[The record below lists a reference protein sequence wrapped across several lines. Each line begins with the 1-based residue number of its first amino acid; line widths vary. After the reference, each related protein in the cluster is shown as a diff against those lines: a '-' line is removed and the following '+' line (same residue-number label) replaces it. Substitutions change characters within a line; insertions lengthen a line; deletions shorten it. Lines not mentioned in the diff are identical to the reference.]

1 MDAQVLKAAFDDALL
16 WGCGLGL
23 VGIALAALALGL
35 ARFPARVRAAVQRYG
50 LPAVLVFG
58 GFVAVATVTGAVT
71 HASKA
76 RESATLNDVSAT
88 LNAENKETP
97 CLPSSASFV
106 SSESN
111 STARTLS
118 DEDFDRGLVLTRVGT
133 NETFDFSA
141 PADATVCA
149 DWRAFGAAH
158 DWVYLAFTNWA
169 FSFGADRVTRLRVH
183 SDGWVEPFARDAG
196 GNVVTNLWLAP
207 FRASLGLMPE
217 ANGPRISTNLLESV
231 TIRDNP
237 WPNAPGS
244 IFWHLVTPSN
254 TLQLTWHN
262 GLLNRAAATPVS
274 FQAELWP
281 NGRFA
286 YRYGLSRL
294 DVPTVTNAL
303 VGVSLGGP
311 AWAADA
317 VPTNVTSFAF
327 HPLTAEDAANPDRDG
342 DGLTLTEELFVYR
355 TDPERWD
362 TDCDG
367 LSDGEEIALG
377 TDPLSR
383 DTDGDGL
390 VDGSDPEPLIPTSL
404 DDRDG
409 DGIPDAYEI
418 FWFGGTNAVDSAE
431 RRDGTGFTLRTKMD
445 GGVNPTNDASIASVI
460 SAAACVSWRL
470 FGAFAAPSPASPI
483 VWERTFTVNR
493 TSAWQQ
499 LFVSADPTNAAPW
512 RLEGT
517 VLEWETNTGTSGAAA
532 RAPFGD
538 SFRIPLAADD
548 RPTSLTLR
556 LRATGESPVV
566 AAMPLHLIAYV
577 PEFRFAGGSEIT
589 GQSGAK
595 FFVFTDGADA
605 QIRLVVD
612 HARRPHKAKPGAD
625 ECDWSVFSGAV
636 SGGGDFSFTADGLSG
651 GTVTA
656 CRPGIWTLPDVA
668 LDIPVSALRRT
679 SRARSARQGGG
690 RTVIVL
696 DPSVG
701 WNCRGHGC
709 ACDGLGYDWHERRY
723 CVKDDYP
730 LDSACLRRKWY
741 RDWQGGWSVG
751 DCTLSVSSGIGA
763 NAGCV
768 TTLTDGSTGRVFVDG
783 VEVWSGSAE
792 HVYDAAG
799 CGDGYHE
806 DFLGDG
812 CDACET
818 DCADGTCDALE
829 GPTLGSLRFRVPLGS
844 PVKGQVAGFAWFASD
859 GPVAVSKSTFRLLAH
874 PSATVTDTTA
884 SGTRRVV
891 CTDPRGRD
899 LHLADIANGVRVT
912 ILDTA
917 AQTLEHTWEIVNVN
931 GDPSRVRLRK
941 ISRLG
946 NVMSDET
953 FTYADGNWT
962 QFDSIAGVETRLW
975 TYDGFAKGDD
985 SGKSETRTTTDA
997 EGNVLAS
1004 VTTERS
1010 RVGTCENAV
1019 LRETYRSESMGLISR
1034 WSQADYWDDPA
1045 HAGRHGQPRLV
1056 WGNARAWVYA
1066 DFDGNGHEILRIE
1079 QRNGAEMPQ
1088 GMREAGEALRA
1099 FGRSLAATNL
1109 VSGLVSPP
1117 ASLAAC
1123 DAFVTVRDY
1132 SPLAG
1137 DSVHPDDAARPRIET
1152 RYVVANGVVTPVGR
1166 TWTRYTRLSC
1176 GGYAVVKRET
1186 WRAAGQGAEQTDAG
1200 NAYSCEI
1207 TFADTGEGTPLLMR
1221 GAVVEAL
1228 DENGLRT
1235 VNAYALTNGI
1245 LVCETRKQF
1254 VGTSSRVQ
1262 QPSSPVTFPTY
1273 EVTERDARYGTVLRR
1288 TTRLTADDT
1297 AIADEQSVYDDQN
1310 RLRATT
1316 YMDGTSLTNAYSC
1329 CRLLWTRDREG
1340 RKTLRSAQTGT
1351 DHLYHAME
1359 DVWLGEIGSGEQGT
1373 GRGATNKNFRV
1384 TQHFFDAL
1392 GRETNTVVYAGT
1404 TPGEATTPT
1413 GGTHSVAS
1421 AVTTAYPYGGS
1432 GYAVHTDV
1440 RGSVTVRN
1448 TNLPGDGIETDEAV
1462 FTNGVEV
1469 MRTKSRAAFGG
1480 GSSTRR
1486 EWAVGRA
1493 APCPPGAPPLSAWT
1507 EERRFDE
1514 YAADGHRVAYV
1525 VTESSDCGIVTNA
1538 VTTYDWL
1545 GREVASETPLSSV
1558 TYVYD
1563 GSSSRIFSATDSKS
1577 DVTTVCL
1584 YGACGEP
1591 VGTAVNGVTR
1601 RSDVSYETDASNVTW
1616 RVTTERT
1623 FAAGR
1628 TNACTVTR
1636 ERLTGLSDALRSHV
1650 EIHEANGP
1658 QTVERTSFDA
1668 ATGLVTETRT
1678 STAAPSVVRRTR
1690 YGLAVEQEASG
1701 ETSHFDYDAFGR
1713 NVRVAR
1719 TVEGVRRPVSAF
1731 AYDAADALVT
1741 ASTYTNDTDTVTET
1755 YEYGA
1760 LGRRVAVTDALGQV
1774 VRTAYDA
1781 VGNVVAEDG
1790 ATYPVCYGYDT
1801 AGRRTSLATTRDGA
1815 TWDVTRWSCDAAT
1828 GLCAA
1833 KTYADGSTVAYTHT
1847 PDGLPLRTTYA
1858 SGRWTENV
1866 YDSKRQ
1872 SVGRH
1877 SSDGSDDA
1885 AFARDAFGRL
1895 VSSSN
1900 GIAAVERA
1908 LADCGTAT
1916 NEAWTVGGESA
1927 TLARELD
1934 AQGRLAA
1941 LAGRGGALVRAL
1953 DAQGRLAALAGRDGA
1968 PSPSAPSPAY
1978 AQRYAYGADGRLAAI
1993 SNAEA
1998 VVTYAYTPDG
2008 LDAGYTLALANEM
2021 TFTRTVVRDPFRRDL
2036 VARIENRVNGAPVES
2051 LAYAYDALA
2060 RPVTRN
2066 GDAFGYNARGEVVFS
2081 RGDVENAEEAYA
2093 YDHIGNAVLAA
2104 SGGVTNAYAANALN
2118 QYASI
2123 LRASVSPCETI
2134 PQYDTDGNLMSDG
2147 AFAYSYD
2154 AANRLVTVSSNGVL
2168 LVTNF
2173 YDAQSRRVR
2182 KATPEATATC
2192 FYDGWNLIEER
2203 VTHVNGANTTI
2214 RYYWGK
2220 DISGTPQGAGGIGG
2234 LLYLTVNGTP
2244 YVPFYDNNGNVA
2256 HYCDASGSVAATY
2269 KYDAFG
2275 KTIAQS
2281 GPRADLFRHRF
2292 STKCLDAETGLYYYG
2307 YRFYAPSLMRWL
2319 NRDPIEED
2327 GGVNLYG
2334 FCGNNSIAL
2343 CDYLGRAHFEVRAL
2357 SGLGVVLS
2365 YSCFAGIIGV
2375 VPSLILD
2382 FGLANSLNIEIL
2394 HEHLFYDDGTN
2405 VGYGEKR
2412 EFSETTKEGYY
2423 RRDQTEYDDC
2433 VMKDAAKRIPKP
2445 PYSLLGLGR
2454 PKYNCQ
2460 DYADALRREYYKL
2473 LNDKEIRCKCGI
2485 SK

>member
-35 ARFPARVRAAVQRYG
+35 ARFPARVRMAVRRYG

-58 GFVAVATVTGAVT
+58 GFAAVATVTGAVT

-183 SDGWVEPFARDAG
+183 SDGWVEPFARDAD

-207 FRASLGLMPE
+207 FRASLGLVPE
-217 ANGPRISTNLLESV
+217 VNWPRISTNFPSL
-231 TIRDNP
+231 
-237 WPNAPGS
+237 
-244 IFWHLVTPSN
+244 FWHLVTPSN

-294 DVPTVTNAL
+294 GVPTVTNAL
-303 VGVSLGGP
+303 VGASLGGQ

-342 DGLTLTEELFVYR
+342 DGLTLTEELFVYC

-445 GGVNPTNDASIASVI
+445 GGVNPTNAVAAADVIA
-460 SAAACVSWRL
+460 ADACVSWRL

-493 TSAWQQ
+493 TSAWHQ

-679 SRARSARQGGG
+679 SRARSARRGGVG
-690 RTVIVL
+690 TVIVL

-709 ACDGLGYDWHERRY
+709 VYDGLGYDWNGRRY
-723 CVKDDYP
+723 YVKDDYP
-730 LDSACLRRKWY
+730 LDSACLRKKWY
-741 RDWQGGWSVG
+741 RDWHGGWYDG
-751 DCTLSVSSGIGA
+751 NCTLSVTSGLGSDS
-763 NAGCV
+763 GCV
-768 TTLTDGSTGRVFVDG
+768 STSADGSTGRVFVDG

-899 LHLADIANGVRVT
+899 LRLADTANGVRVT
-912 ILDTA
+912 VLDAA
-917 AQTLEHTWEIVNVN
+917 AQTLEHTWEIVNVD
-931 GDPSRVRLRK
+931 GDPARVRLRK
-941 ISRLG
+941 VSRLG

-1019 LRETYRSESMGLISR
+1019 LRETYHAESMGLISR

-1088 GMREAGEALRA
+1088 GLRNEDEGLGA
-1099 FGRSLAATNL
+1099 FWLSLAATNL
-1109 VSGLVSPP
+1109 TSGLVAPP

-1132 SPLAG
+1132 APLAG
-1137 DSVHPDDAARPRIET
+1137 DSAHPDDAARPRIET
-1152 RYVVANGVVTPVGR
+1152 RYVVANGVATAVGR

-1176 GGYAVVKRET
+1176 GGYAAVKRET
-1186 WRAAGQGAEQTDAG
+1186 WRAAGQGAERTDAG
-1200 NAYSCEI
+1200 NAYSYEI
-1207 TFADTGEGTPLLMR
+1207 AFADTGEGTPLLMR

-1245 LVCETRKQF
+1245 LSCTTRKSF
-1254 VGTSSRVQ
+1254 CGIS
-1262 QPSSPVTFPTY
+1262 FPTY
-1273 EVTERDARYGTVLRR
+1273 TVTETDARYGTVLRR

-1340 RKTLRSAQTGT
+1340 RKTLRSARTGT

-1359 DVWLGEIGSGEQGT
+1359 DVWLADVSLNGGH
-1373 GRGATNKNFRV
+1373 RV
-1384 TQHFFDAL
+1384 TRHFFDAL
-1392 GRETNTVVYAGT
+1392 GRETNTVVDVAFV
-1404 TPGEATTPT
+1404 PGEATTPT

-1421 AVTTAYPYGGS
+1421 AVTTAYPCGGS
-1432 GYAVHTDV
+1432 GYSVHTDA

-1525 VTESSDCGIVTNA
+1525 VTESSDCGTVTNR
-1538 VTTYDWL
+1538 VSTYDWL
-1545 GREVASETPLSSV
+1545 GREVSVETPLSSV

-1563 GSSSRIFSATDSKS
+1563 GSSSRILSSADAKS
-1577 DVTTVCL
+1577 GVATAFL
-1584 YGACGEP
+1584 YDTRGELVGA
-1591 VGTAVNGVTR
+1591 TVNGVTR
-1601 RSDVSYETDASNVTW
+1601 RSDVSYKTDASNVAW
-1616 RVTTERT
+1616 RVTAERT

-1636 ERLTGLSDALRSHV
+1636 ERLTGLSAGLRSHV
-1650 EIHEANGP
+1650 ETLESDGP

-1701 ETSHFDYDAFGR
+1701 ETRRFAYDAFGR
-1713 NVRVAR
+1713 NVRVEG
-1719 TVEGVRRPVSAF
+1719 TVEGVRRPVSSC
-1731 AYDAADALVT
+1731 AYDSSGDLVSV
-1741 ASTYTNDTDTVTET
+1741 STYTNGSAAVAEAYAYD
-1755 YEYGA
+1755 A
-1760 LGRRVAVTDALGQV
+1760 MGRRVAVTDALGQV

-1790 ATYPVCYGYDT
+1790 ATYPVRYGYDT
-1801 AGRRTSLATTRDGA
+1801 AGRRTSLATTRDGTA
-1815 TWDVTRWSCDAAT
+1815 WDVTRWAYDATT
-1828 GLCAA
+1828 GLCTE

-1847 PDGLPLRTTYA
+1847 PDGLPLRTTCA
-1858 SGRWTENV
+1858 SGTWKENV
-1866 YDSKRQ
+1866 YDAQRKV
-1872 SVGRH
+1872 VGCL
-1877 SSDGSDDA
+1877 SSDGTDDE
-1885 AFARDAFGRL
+1885 AFARDDFGRL
-1895 VSSSN
+1895 ALSSN
-1900 GIAAVERA
+1900 GIATVTRA
-1908 LADCGTAT
+1908 LADNGTAT
-1916 NEAWTVGGESA
+1916 NEAWAVGGESA
-1927 TLARELD
+1927 TLVRELD
-1934 AQGRLAA
+1934 AQGRLVA
-1941 LAGRGGALVRAL
+1941 LVGRDGALVRAL
-1953 DAQGRLAALAGRDGA
+1953 DAQGRLVALVGRDGA
-1968 PSPSAPSPAY
+1968 PSPSAPPPAY
-1978 AQRYAYGADGRLAAI
+1978 AQRYAYGADGRLAAV

-2008 LDAGYTLALANEM
+2008 RDAGYTLTLANG
-2021 TFTRTVVRDPFRRDL
+2021 TAFARTVVRDPFRRDL
-2036 VARIENRVNGAPVES
+2036 VARIENRVNGVAVNS
-2051 LAYAYDALA
+2051 LAYAYDALS
-2060 RPVTRN
+2060 RPITRN
-2066 GDAFGYNARGEVVFS
+2066 GDTFAYSARGEVVFS
-2081 RGDVENAEEAYA
+2081 RGDAENAEEAYA

-2104 SGGVTNAYAANALN
+2104 NGGITNAYTANALN

-2134 PQYDTDGNLMSDG
+2134 PQYDADGNLTG
-2147 AFAYSYD
+2147 CGPWAFSYD
-2154 AANRLVTVSSNGVL
+2154 AANRLVTVSSNGVA

-2173 YDAQSRRVR
+2173 YDALSRRVR
-2182 KATPEATATC
+2182 KATPEATTTYI
-2192 FYDGWNLIEER
+2192 YDGWNLVEER
-2203 VTHVNGANTTI
+2203 VAYANGTTSMVH
-2214 RYYWGK
+2214 YYWGK
-2220 DISGTPQGAGGIGG
+2220 DLSGTFQGAGGVGG
-2234 LLYLTVNGTP
+2234 LLYLTVDGAIYIP
-2244 YVPFYDNNGNVA
+2244 CYDNIGNITCYLDANGNIVA
-2256 HYCDASGSVAATY
+2256 QYS
-2269 KYDAFG
+2269 YDAFG
-2275 KTIAQS
+2275 KTIAPS
-2281 GPRADLFRHRF
+2281 GPLADLFRHRF
-2292 STKCLDAETGLYYYG
+2292 STKYLDAETGLYYYG
-2307 YRFYAPSLMRWL
+2307 YRFYVPSLMRWL

-2394 HEHLFYDDGTN
+2394 HEHLFYDDGSN
-2405 VGYGEKR
+2405 IGYSKEG
-2412 EFSETTKEGYY
+2412 FLTKEAERRYS
-2423 RRDQTEYDDC
+2423 RRDYREYDDC
-2433 VMKDAAKRIPKP
+2433 IMKEAQSRVTTP

-2460 DYADALRREYYKL
+2460 DYADNLRRMYDAIK
-2473 LNDKEIRCKCGI
+2473 DDPAVKCKCRKGNNEE
-2485 SK
+2485 

>member
-1 MDAQVLKAAFDDALL
+1 MA
-16 WGCGLGL
+16 
-23 VGIALAALALGL
+23 
-35 ARFPARVRAAVQRYG
+35 VRRYG

-58 GFVAVATVTGAVT
+58 GFAAVATVTGAVT

-158 DWVYLAFTNWA
+158 DWVYLAFPDWA
-169 FSFGADRVTRLRVH
+169 FRFGSDEVDRLRVH
-183 SDGWVEPFARDAG
+183 SDGGVEPFARDAD
-196 GNVVTNLWLAP
+196 GNVATNLWLAP

-217 ANGPRISTNLLESV
+217 VNWPRISTNLPSL
-231 TIRDNP
+231 
-237 WPNAPGS
+237 
-244 IFWHLVTPSN
+244 FWHLVTPSN

-286 YRYGLSRL
+286 YRYDLSRL

-418 FWFGGTNAVDSAE
+418 FWFGGTTAVDSAE

-445 GGVNPTNDASIASVI
+445 GGVNPTNAVAAADVIA
-460 SAAACVSWRL
+460 ADACVSWRL

-493 TSAWQQ
+493 TSAWHQ

-651 GTVTA
+651 GTVLA

-690 RTVIVL
+690 RTVVVL

-709 ACDGLGYDWHERRY
+709 VYDGLGYDWNGRRY
-723 CVKDDYP
+723 YVKDDYP
-730 LDSACLRRKWY
+730 LDSACLRKKWY
-741 RDWQGGWSVG
+741 RDWQGGWYDG
-751 DCTLSVSSGIGA
+751 NCTLSVSSGIGA

-792 HVYDAAG
+792 HVYDAVG

-806 DFLGDG
+806 GFLGDG
-812 CDACET
+812 CDTCET
-818 DCADGTCDALE
+818 DCANGNCDTLE
-829 GPTLGSLRFRVPLGS
+829 GPTLGSLRFRIPLGA
-844 PVKGQVAGFAWFASD
+844 PVKGQVAGFVWFASD

-941 ISRLG
+941 ISRLD

-953 FTYADGNWT
+953 FTYADGDWT
-962 QFDSIAGVETRLW
+962 RYDSIAGVETRLW
-975 TYDGFAKGDD
+975 TYDGFATGD
-985 SGKSETRTTTDA
+985 GGWKSETRTTTDA

-1019 LRETYRSESMGLISR
+1019 LRETYHAESMGLISR

-1056 WGNARAWVYA
+1056 WGNARAWVYT

-1088 GMREAGEALRA
+1088 GMREAGEVLRA

-1123 DAFVTVRDY
+1123 DAFVTVRNY
-1132 SPLAG
+1132 APLAG
-1137 DSVHPDDAARPRIET
+1137 DSAHPDDAARPRIET

-1186 WRAAGQGAEQTDAG
+1186 WRAAGPDAVQTDAD
-1200 NAYSCEI
+1200 NAYSYEI
-1207 TFADTGEGTPLLMR
+1207 AFADTGEGTPLLMR
-1221 GAVVEAL
+1221 NAVAESL
-1228 DENGLRT
+1228 DEDGIRT
-1235 VNAYALTNGI
+1235 VNAYSLTNGV
-1245 LVCETRKQF
+1245 LSCTTRKSF
-1254 VGTSSRVQ
+1254 CGIS
-1262 QPSSPVTFPTY
+1262 FPTY
-1273 EVTERDARYGTVLRR
+1273 TVTETDARYGTVLRR
-1288 TTRLTADDT
+1288 TTRLTEGDT
-1297 AIADEQSVYDDQN
+1297 MIADERSVYDSQN
-1310 RLRATT
+1310 RLRSTT
-1316 YMDGTSLTNAYSC
+1316 FLDGTSLTNAYSC

-1340 RKTLRSAQTGT
+1340 RKTLRSARTGT
-1351 DHLYHAME
+1351 DHLYYAME
-1359 DVWLGEIGSGEQGT
+1359 DVWLADVSLNGGH
-1373 GRGATNKNFRV
+1373 RV
-1384 TQHFFDAL
+1384 TRHFFDAL

-1413 GGTHSVAS
+1413 GGTRFVAS

-1432 GYAVHTDV
+1432 GYSVHTDA
-1440 RGSVTVRN
+1440 RGSVTIRSV
-1448 TNLPGDGIETDEAV
+1448 NLPGDGIETDETM

-1469 MRTKSRAAFGG
+1469 SKTKSRTYFGG
-1480 GSSTRR
+1480 GSSMRR

-1507 EERRFDE
+1507 EERHFDA
-1514 YAADGHRVAYV
+1514 YDADGRRVAYV

-1545 GREVASETPLSSV
+1545 GREVSRSVPGANGTCIETR
-1558 TYVYD
+1558 YAYD
-1563 GSSSRIFSATDSKS
+1563 GSSSRIFRAETD
-1577 DVTTVCL
+1577 
-1584 YGACGEP
+1584 GEP
-1591 VGTAVNGVTR
+1591 TACYEYDECNELAAMTQDGKTVRYAVAHET
-1601 RSDVSYETDASNVTW
+1601 VSGVTW
-1616 RVTTERT
+1616 RVERRIRTTG
-1623 FAAGR
+1623 AV
-1628 TNACTVTR
+1628 TNAVMVRKTQ
-1636 ERLTGLSDALRSHV
+1636 LTGLSDASRSRVIAVDGSGHKTV
-1650 EIHEANGP
+1650 TRRSFDSATG
-1658 QTVERTSFDA
+1658 QTVEIAQTDS
-1668 ATGLVTETRT
+1668 ETPMT
-1678 STAAPSVVRRTR
+1678 TVSKYGMPLSSVSLEGRRE
-1690 YGLAVEQEASG
+1690 YS
-1701 ETSHFDYDAFGR
+1701 YD
-1713 NVRVAR
+1713 
-1719 TVEGVRRPVSAF
+1719 S
-1731 AYDAADALVT
+1731 
-1741 ASTYTNDTDTVTET
+1741 
-1755 YEYGA
+1755 
-1760 LGRRVAVTDALGQV
+1760 LGRRSRAICMNSEGKTNRVESLEYDSSGNVTKEMADFLDGRIAETCHAYDLLGRETTVIDALGHRREMRYDSQNRHV
-1774 VRTAYDA
+1774 FTDGDAY
-1781 VGNVVAEDG
+1781 
-1790 ATYPVCYGYDT
+1790 PIKSGYNT
-1801 AGRRTSLATTRDGA
+1801 HGRRTFLATTRDGGT
-1815 TWDVTRWSCDAAT
+1815 TWDETRWEYDSAS
-1828 GLCAA
+1828 GLDTT
-1833 KTYADGSTVAYTHT
+1833 KQYADGSRISYAYTDNGKKT
-1847 PDGLPLRTTYA
+1847 RTTWSRGEWMQHAYNE
-1858 SGRWTENV
+1858 RN
-1866 YDSKRQ
+1866 
-1872 SVGRH
+1872 
-1877 SSDGSDDA
+1877 
-1885 AFARDAFGRL
+1885 L
-1895 VSSSN
+1895 VSETTYSGLFTPSASYTYMDS
-1900 GIAAVERA
+1900 GKIA
-1908 LADCGTAT
+1908 
-1916 NEAWTVGGESA
+1916 SA
-1927 TLARELD
+1927 TLS
-1934 AQGRLAA
+1934 
-1941 LAGRGGALVRAL
+1941 
-1953 DAQGRLAALAGRDGA
+1953 DG
-1968 PSPSAPSPAY
+1968 
-1978 AQRYAYGADGRLAAI
+1978 
-1993 SNAEA
+1993 
-1998 VVTYAYTPDG
+1998 T
-2008 LDAGYTLALANEM
+2008 
-2021 TFTRTVVRDPFRRDL
+2021 
-2036 VARIENRVNGAPVES
+2036 
-2051 LAYAYDALA
+2051 AYAYDYDERLLNTNESVKLASSNFNVKRSYDEFRRIIETAVVVTNIRYAAKVRRYDSENRVCGYALTNAAGRGVSVSLDYDGPYVTNTVYTMPNGSRFSA
-2060 RPVTRN
+2060 RLSREVGRRNLVTRRDYFFDDLSIYWHSTEYDLLN
-2066 GDAFGYNARGEVVFS
+2066 RPTNATDSASLVQKWLYNRRSELATATVGTDRYS
-2081 RGDVENAEEAYA
+2081 YA
-2093 YDHIGNAVLAA
+2093 YDTIGNRTWDVA
-2104 SGGVTNAYAANALN
+2104 STVTNSYAANSLN
-2118 QYASI
+2118 QYATI
-2123 LRASVSPCETI
+2123 LRASVSPCEI
-2134 PQYDTDGNLMSDG
+2134 LPLYDADGNMTSDG
-2147 AFAYSYD
+2147 TFSCVYD
-2154 AANRLVTVSSNGVL
+2154 AENRLAS
-2168 LVTNF
+2168 
-2173 YDAQSRRVR
+2173 
-2182 KATPEATATC
+2182 ATPLVPVE
-2192 FYDGWNLIEER
+2192 GSLS
-2203 VTHVNGANTTI
+2203 VVNGYDHKHRRI
-2214 RYYWGK
+2214 RKTVKRFNGETWNVYETHTFVWDGDNIVLEKVSDASGASRAVEYFWGT
-2220 DISGTPQGAGGIGG
+2220 DLSGTEQGAGGVGG
-2234 LLYLTVNGTP
+2234 LLAVSLDGVFHLP
-2244 YVPFYDNNGNVA
+2244 CYDHNGNIVRYVSETGSIAA
-2256 HYCDASGSVAATY
+2256 HYL
-2269 KYDAFG
+2269 YDPYG
-2275 KTIAQS
+2275 NIVKSS
-2281 GPRADLFRHRF
+2281 GPCADALSFSF
-2292 STKCLDAETGLYYYG
+2292 STKYHDRETGLVAYQR
-2307 YRFYAPSLMRWL
+2307 RFYSPSLGRWL
-2319 NRDPIEED
+2319 NRDPIEEE
-2327 GGVNLYG
+2327 GGENLYG
-2334 FCGNNSIAL
+2334 FCGNSPCWWLDAL
-2343 CDYLGRAHFEVRAL
+2343 GLKLLIIKHLKGINPPGGWGDYGRNRGQTHYNEPAISYKPVKRDNGKISFEVTITPPVSRVDVYFHKDSDLQVATYDENEHIQWI
-2357 SGLGVVLS
+2357 VR
-2365 YSCFAGIIGV
+2365 YDEA
-2375 VPSLILD
+2375 
-2382 FGLANSLNIEIL
+2382 IEA
-2394 HEHLFYDDGTN
+2394 F
-2405 VGYGEKR
+2405 KR
-2412 EFSETTKEGYY
+2412 EAEAIE
-2423 RRDQTEYDDC
+2423 DC
-2433 VMKDAAKRIPKP
+2433 PKQA
-2445 PYSLLGLGR
+2445 YQELSFAIER
-2454 PKYNCQ
+2454 MNKKKKWIV
-2460 DYADALRREYYKL
+2460 AE
-2473 LNDKEIRCKCGI
+2473 NDKLDAPGG
-2485 SK
+2485 SHGH

>member
-23 VGIALAALALGL
+23 AGVALAALALGF
-35 ARFPARVRAAVQRYG
+35 ARFPARVRAAVRRYG

-58 GFVAVATVTGAVT
+58 GFAAVATVTGAVT

-149 DWRAFGAAH
+149 DWRAFGAAS
-158 DWVYLAFTNWA
+158 DWIYLS
-169 FSFGADRVTRLRVH
+169 FSDWSFRLGADRVTRLRVH

-207 FRASLGLMPE
+207 FRAPLGLVPE

-237 WPNAPGS
+237 WSNAPGS

-286 YRYGLSRL
+286 YRYDLSRL

-404 DDRDG
+404 DDGDG

-445 GGVNPTNDASIASVI
+445 GGVNPTNAVAAADVIA
-460 SAAACVSWRL
+460 AAACVSWRL
-470 FGAFAAPSPASPI
+470 FGAFAAPSPTSPI

-517 VLEWETNTGTSGAAA
+517 VLEWETNTGTSGAVG
-532 RAPFGD
+532 RSPFGD
-538 SFRIPLAADD
+538 SFRIPLVAAD

-556 LRATGESPVV
+556 LRATGPAPVV
-566 AAMPLHLIAYV
+566 SPSPLHLIAYV

-605 QIRLVVD
+605 QIRLAAD
-612 HARRPHKAKPGAD
+612 HARRPHRAKPGAD

-668 LDIPVSALRRT
+668 LDIPASALRRT

-690 RTVIVL
+690 RTVVVL
-696 DPSVG
+696 DPSAG

-741 RDWQGGWSVG
+741 RDWQGGWYDG
-751 DCTLSVSSGIGA
+751 NCTLSVSSGIGA

-792 HVYDAAG
+792 HVYDTVG
-799 CGDGYHE
+799 CADGYHE

-812 CDACET
+812 CDTCET

-899 LHLADIANGVRVT
+899 LRLADTANGVRVT
-912 ILDTA
+912 VLDAA
-917 AQTLEHTWEIVNVN
+917 AQTLEHTWEIVNVD
-931 GDPSRVRLRK
+931 GDPARVRLRK
-941 ISRLG
+941 VSRLG

-953 FTYADGNWT
+953 FAYADGSWT
-962 QFDSIAGVETRLW
+962 RFDGIAGVETRLW
-975 TYDGFAKGDD
+975 TYDGFARGDD
-985 SGKSETRTTTDA
+985 SGTSETRTTTDA

-1010 RVGTCENAV
+1010 RVGACENAV
-1019 LRETYRSESMGLISR
+1019 LRETYRSESTGWDSR

-1056 WGNARAWVYA
+1056 WGNARAWTYT

-1079 QRNGAEMPQ
+1079 QRNASPLPQ
-1088 GMREAGEALRA
+1088 GMGGEGAELRS
-1099 FGRSLAATNL
+1099 FWLSLAATNL
-1109 VSGLVSPP
+1109 TSSPIP
-1117 ASLAAC
+1117 HASSLASR
-1123 DAFVTVRDY
+1123 DAFVTVRDFT
-1132 SPLAG
+1132 PFAG
-1137 DSVHPDDAARPRIET
+1137 DAAHPDDAARPRTET
-1152 RYVVANGVVTPVGR
+1152 RYVVANGVATAVGR
-1166 TWTRYTRLSC
+1166 TWTRYTRLTRDGC
-1176 GGYAVVKRET
+1176 AAVKRET
-1186 WRAAGQGAEQTDAG
+1186 WRAASPDAERTSAG
-1200 NAYSCEI
+1200 NAYSYEI
-1207 TFADTGEGTPLLMR
+1207 AFADTGEGTPLLMR
-1221 GAVVEAL
+1221 NAVAESL
-1228 DENGLRT
+1228 DEDGIRT
-1235 VNAYALTNGI
+1235 VNAYSLTNGV
-1245 LVCETRKQF
+1245 LSCTTRKSF
-1254 VGTSSRVQ
+1254 CGIS
-1262 QPSSPVTFPTY
+1262 FPTY
-1273 EVTERDARYGTVLRR
+1273 TVTETDARYGTVLRR
-1288 TTRLTADDT
+1288 TTRLAEGDT
-1297 AIADEQSVYDDQN
+1297 VIADERSVYDDQN

-1329 CRLLWTRDREG
+1329 CRLLWRRDREG
-1340 RKTLRSAQTGT
+1340 RKTLRSARTGT

-1359 DVWLGEIGSGEQGT
+1359 DVWLADVS
-1373 GRGATNKNFRV
+1373 TNGGHRV
-1384 TQHFFDAL
+1384 TRHFFDAL
-1392 GRETNTVVYAGT
+1392 GRETNTVVDVAFV
-1404 TPGEATTPT
+1404 PGEATTPT
-1413 GGTHSVAS
+1413 GGTRFVAS

-1432 GYAVHTDV
+1432 GYSVHTDV
-1440 RGSVTVRN
+1440 RGKVTVRN
-1448 TNLPGDGIETDEAV
+1448 TNLPGDCIETDETV

-1469 MRTKSRAAFGG
+1469 MKTKIRDSFGG

-1486 EWAVGRA
+1486 EWAAGRA

-1507 EERRFDE
+1507 EERHFDA
-1514 YAADGHRVAYV
+1514 YDADGRRVAYV

-1563 GSSSRIFSATDSKS
+1563 GSSSRILSSADAKS
-1577 DVTTVCL
+1577 GVATAFL
-1584 YGACGEP
+1584 YDTRGELVGA
-1591 VGTAVNGVTR
+1591 TVNGVTR
-1601 RSDVSYETDASNVTW
+1601 RSDVSYKTDASNVAW
-1616 RVTTERT
+1616 RVTAERT

-1636 ERLTGLSDALRSHV
+1636 ERLTGLSAGLRSHV
-1650 EIHEANGP
+1650 ETLESDGP

-1701 ETSHFDYDAFGR
+1701 ETRRFAYDAFGR
-1713 NVRVAR
+1713 NVRVEG
-1719 TVEGVRRPVSAF
+1719 TVEGVRRPVSSC
-1731 AYDAADALVT
+1731 AYDSSGDLVSV
-1741 ASTYTNDTDTVTET
+1741 STYTNGSAAVAEAYAYD
-1755 YEYGA
+1755 A
-1760 LGRRVAVTDALGQV
+1760 MGRRVAVTDALGQV

-1790 ATYPVCYGYDT
+1790 ATYPVRYGYDT
-1801 AGRRTSLATTRDGA
+1801 AERRTSLATTRDGA
-1815 TWDVTRWSCDAAT
+1815 TWDVTRWAYDAAT
-1828 GLCAA
+1828 GLCAT

-1847 PDGLPLRTTYA
+1847 PDGLPLRTTCA

-1872 SVGRH
+1872 SVGRL

-1885 AFARDAFGRL
+1885 ALVRDAFGRL
-1895 VSSSN
+1895 VASSN
-1900 GIAAVERA
+1900 RNATVTRT
-1908 LADCGTAT
+1908 LADNGTAT
-1916 NEAWTVGGESA
+1916 NEAWTVGGEA
-1927 TLARELD
+1927 AALVRRLD
-1934 AQGRLAA
+1934 AQGRLVA
-1941 LAGRGGALVRAL
+1941 LT
-1953 DAQGRLAALAGRDGA
+1953 GRDGA
-1968 PSPSAPSPAY
+1968 PSPSAPPPAY
-1978 AQRYAYGADGRLAAI
+1978 AQRYAYDADGRLAAA

-1998 VVTYAYTPDG
+1998 IVTYAYTPDG
-2008 LDAGYTLALANEM
+2008 QDAGYTLTLANGT

-2036 VARIENRVNGAPVES
+2036 VVRIANCVNGAPVES

-2066 GDAFGYNARGEVVFS
+2066 GDAFGYNTRGEVVS
-2081 RGDVENAEEAYA
+2081 SHGGTKSTEESYA
-2093 YDHIGNAVLAA
+2093 YDGIGNAVLAA

-2118 QYASI
+2118 QYTQVG
-2123 LRASVSPCETI
+2123 RAAPCPPTTDGGLGQTALPI
-2134 PQYDTDGNLMSDG
+2134 TPAYDADGNLTAFG
-2147 AFAYSYD
+2147 PWAFAYD
-2154 AANRLVTVSSNGVL
+2154 AASRLVSVSSNGVN
-2168 LVTNF
+2168 LVMNF

-2182 KATPEATATC
+2182 KATPEATATY
-2192 FYDGWNLIEER
+2192 FYDGWNLVEER
-2203 VTHVNGANTTI
+2203 VAYANGTTSTI

-2220 DISGTPQGAGGIGG
+2220 DLSGAPQGAGGVGG
-2234 LLYLTVNGTP
+2234 LLYLTVDGAL
-2244 YVPFYDNNGNVA
+2244 YVPLCDNNGNVT
-2256 HYCDASGSVAATY
+2256 HYCNANGAVVASYA
-2269 KYDAFG
+2269 YDAFG

-2281 GPRADLFRHRF
+2281 GPLADFFRHRF

-2307 YRFYAPSLMRWL
+2307 YRFYVLSLMRWL
-2319 NRDPIEED
+2319 NRDPIEES
-2327 GGVNLYG
+2327 GGLNLYG
-2334 FCGNNSIAL
+2334 FCRNNAI
-2343 CDYLGRAHFEVRAL
+2343 CMYDKDGRAYFIKRRLDYVPWIDYFAQNAERDVTNQEAVHEQLIFEDGKTPSDIGYFSDSTTQTDSVWGKRKWVR
-2357 SGLGVVLS
+2357 
-2365 YSCFAGIIGV
+2365 
-2375 VPSLILD
+2375 VP
-2382 FGLANSLNIEIL
+2382 GRYN
-2394 HEHLFYDDGTN
+2394 
-2405 VGYGEKR
+2405 
-2412 EFSETTKEGYY
+2412 
-2423 RRDQTEYDDC
+2423 DC
-2433 VMKDAAKRIPKP
+2433 VMRKAVKMVNPL
-2445 PYSLLGLGR
+2445 PYSLLGDKKKGIR
-2454 PKYNCQ
+2454 QYNCQ
-2460 DYADALRREYYKL
+2460 DYADALRSKYNELIR
-2473 LNDKEIRCKCGI
+2473 DKKIRCECGLSAKKQGI
-2485 SK
+2485 HK